1 MKSYEEGGAVMER
14 KDIDKPVSTT
24 FSALRAFL
32 LRIHPNYLRSLQIA
46 ITYFLIS
53 VLWIVVSD
61 SVVDA
66 LDISLATRS
75 MLSKT
80 KGTFFVLIS
89 AIVIFGIVATL
100 LQKATTTQDDIQECD
115 IELEKSNTLFSAILE
130 SSPEIMIY
138 AVDIRYCYT
147 AFNNRHKY
155 SMLRFWGKEI
165 EVGSNVL
172 DLISDSVRASA
183 LKATLDRSMSGEYFS
198 DVVEYQEERQPIV
211 YWQNNYSPILDRFGK
226 VIGVTCFTL
235 NITPL
240 KRAQEQNQYI
250 SLHDQLTGLYNR
262 QFFENMLSKMDIH
275 SLLPITIVLG
285 DVNGLKLV
293 NDAFGRSF
301 GDELLVMGARALTEI
316 FRDSDTLA
324 RWGGDEYIILM
335 PNTTTQE
342 ADERIAA
349 ARIRCREEH
358 MGHIGAD
365 ISFGRATLYSEGVSL
380 QEIIKTAEDHMYQSK
395 ISESK
400 SMRNTTIKMIMTTLH
415 ERSPLEDAHSKRVG
429 ELCRK
434 IGTALGVPDSE
445 LSTLSLAGFLHDIGK
460 IAIDGKILNDHE
472 CLSEKAHEKI
482 RQHPEVGCRIIRSSY
497 EASEVGDAILSHHER
512 WDGKGYPNGLA
523 GKDIPYFARIICVA
537 DSYDAMTSDRAYR
550 KPVTNMKAVSE
561 IIRCA
566 GTQFDPEIAK
576 VFVTEVLG
584 LPWEIPAETLEPSL
598 Q

>member
-1 MKSYEEGGAVMER
+1 MMDHEDM
-14 KDIDKPVSTT
+14 DKPVKK
-24 FSALRAFL
+24 AFL
-32 LRIHPNYLRSLQIA
+32 SIRSMLSRTNQNYLRSLQIT

-53 VLWIVVSD
+53 VLWVVVSD
-61 SVVDA
+61 SVIDA
-66 LDISLATRS
+66 LDISSATRS
-75 MLSKT
+75 LLSKT
-80 KGTFFVLIS
+80 KGAFFVFVS
-89 AIVIFGIVATL
+89 AIVIFAIVSKL
-100 LQKATTTQDDIQECD
+100 LHKATTTQDDIQECD

-130 SSPEIMIY
+130 SSPDIMIY
-138 AVDIRYCYT
+138 AVDNRYCYT
-147 AFNNRHKY
+147 AFNTRHKY

-172 DLISDSVRASA
+172 DLISDSERASA
-183 LKATLDRSMSGEYFS
+183 LKATLDRSISGEYYN
-198 DVVEYQEERQPIV
+198 DIIEYEEERQPV
-211 YWQNNYSPILDRFGK
+211 VFWQNNYSPILDRFGK

-262 QFFENMLSKMDIH
+262 QFFEDKLSKIDIH
-275 SLLPITIVLG
+275 AITPLTIVLG

-293 NDAFGRSF
+293 NDAFGRPF
-301 GDELLVMGARALTEI
+301 GDELLVMGAKALTEI
-316 FRDSDTLA
+316 FRESDTLA

-349 ARIRCREEH
+349 ARIRCRDEH
-358 MGHIGAD
+358 LGHIGAD
-365 ISFGRATLYSEGVSL
+365 ISFGRATLHSGGVSL
-380 QEIIKTAEDHMYQSK
+380 QEIIKAAEDHMYQSK

-429 ELCRK
+429 ELSRK
-434 IGTALGVPDSE
+434 LGMALGVPDSE
-445 LSTLSLAGFLHDIGK
+445 ISMLSLAGFLHDIGK

-472 CLSEKAHEKI
+472 SLSEKAREKI

-497 EASEVGDAILSHHER
+497 EASEVADAILSHHER
-512 WDGKGYPNGLA
+512 WDGTGYPNGLS
-523 GKDIPYFARIICVA
+523 GTDIPYFARIICVV

-550 KPVTNMKAVSE
+550 VPVSNAKAVSE
-561 IIRCA
+561 MIRCA

-576 VFVTEVLG
+576 VFVTEVLS
-584 LPWEIPAETLEPSL
+584 LPWSMNDRTIEPIDP
-598 Q
+598 